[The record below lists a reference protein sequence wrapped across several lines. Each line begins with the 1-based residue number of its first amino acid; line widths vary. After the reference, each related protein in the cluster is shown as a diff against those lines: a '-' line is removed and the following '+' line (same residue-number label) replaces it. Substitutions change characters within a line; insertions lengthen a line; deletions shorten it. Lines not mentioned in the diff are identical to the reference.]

1 MRHILTCGIAASL
14 IFLSA
19 CSSETESPSEQKN
32 LKTTTD
38 MNNASSNLIS
48 MFEIPASNIT
58 RAIAFYEEIL
68 GINIELTEMEGM
80 KMGILPYENQPVTGI
95 LIETE
100 GYTPSTDGVVVYFN
114 AGNDVQIILDKV
126 VENGGKILVPKTA
139 HADESGFF
147 AIVLDTEGNKIG
159 LNSPE

>member
-1 MRHILTCGIAASL
+1 MKHIFTCSIAASL

-19 CSSETESPSEQKN
+19 CGSETESQHEPTKPE
-32 LKTTTD
+32 TTTD
-38 MNNASSNLIS
+38 MNNSPSNLIA
-48 MFEIPASNIT
+48 MFEIPTTEIS

-68 GINIELTEMEGM
+68 GIDIELMEMEGM

-95 LIETE
+95 LVEME
-100 GYTPSTDGVVVYFN
+100 GSVPSSNGSVVYFN
-114 AGNDVQIILDKV
+114 AGKDLQLALDKV
-126 VENGGKILVPKTA
+126 EKNGGQIMIPKTA

-159 LNSPE
+159 LNSPK